1 MAETCIGRC
10 FPVFQADVFD
20 NTMTPRI
27 EFSAR
32 SILDSTVSCNVTE
45 RYMPKTPSQYCQIKH
60 GGPFVRLLHLQPKV
74 AENPSFE
81 QEEFLCACHSEKQ
94 SFGFVK
100 KDPRD
105 QVLFNLSG
113 LSRATTGISRWTSF
127 LNLCQWISARWKSW
141 DYGLSSKQEA
151 RQTCILSTY
160 ASLRHF
166 WAFSS
171 TC

>member
-1 MAETCIGRC
+1 MITVGDVQSDWRKCNPIKKLKVNGDGKKHRSVPEVFLTASLLVASAYGRSC
-10 FPVFQADVFD
+10 VSLRPTSPTAREKNFWYPGYL
-20 NTMTPRI
+20 TTRI

-32 SILDSTVSCNVTE
+32 SILDSTVSCDVTE
-45 RYMPKTPSQYCQIKH
+45 RYTPRTPRQNCQIKY

-105 QVLFNLSG
+105 QVFFNLSG
-113 LSRATTGISRWTSF
+113 L
-127 LNLCQWISARWKSW
+127 
-141 DYGLSSKQEA
+141 
-151 RQTCILSTY
+151 
-160 ASLRHF
+160 
-166 WAFSS
+166 
-171 TC
+171 